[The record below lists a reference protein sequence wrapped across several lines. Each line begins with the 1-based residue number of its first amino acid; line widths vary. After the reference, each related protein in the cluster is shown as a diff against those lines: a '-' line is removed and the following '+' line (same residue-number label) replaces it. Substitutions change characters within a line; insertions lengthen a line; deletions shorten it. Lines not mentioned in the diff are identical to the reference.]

1 MPLHWVVC
9 ISVGGMSSFSKPS
22 KQQQCWVPTRKNPST
37 NVWLVVQFFP
47 PIFLE
52 APWVEAE
59 SVREDIFRTNIHN
72 TFAFRNCVSK
82 SRSWECS
89 RMETTVIRTRSG
101 WNHCMLVACGER
113 HSWWVWNCACISI
126 YCIYISMH
134 IQILCVWLF
143 FLFDSWIT
151 KPDAVWNSWRL

>member
-1 MPLHWVVC
+1 MYLGRWDEFIFQAFQTAMLSTPREKNHEQRTTRTNQCLAGG
-9 ISVGGMSSFSKPS
+9 SV
-22 KQQQCWVPTRKNPST
+22 
-37 NVWLVVQFFP
+37 LFP
-47 PIFLE
+47 KSFLE

-101 WNHCMLVACGER
+101 WNHCMLVTCGER